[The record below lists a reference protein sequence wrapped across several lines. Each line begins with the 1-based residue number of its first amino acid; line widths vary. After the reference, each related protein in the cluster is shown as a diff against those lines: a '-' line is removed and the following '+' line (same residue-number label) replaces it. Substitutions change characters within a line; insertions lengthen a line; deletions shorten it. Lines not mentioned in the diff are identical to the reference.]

1 MPDLRRRHDV
11 VVVGAR
17 AAGAATALLL
27 ARQGHDV
34 VLVDRAE
41 FPADTVSTHQIARP
55 GVALLNRWGL
65 LTAVLA
71 LAAWQGRLGDNL
83 WWGGWTIGPA
93 ILHPLSLLFVL
104 SGSLMISKTLRIPK
118 I

>member
-1 MPDLRRRHDV
+1 MYGGLRFRRLVVTPVSEPENGSDLAMPDLRRRHDV

-55 GVALLNRWGL
+55 GGALLHRWGL
-65 LTAVLA
+65 LPGVLA
-71 LAAWQGRLGDNL
+71 R
-83 WWGGWTIGPA
+83 GG
-93 ILHPLSLLFVL
+93 
-104 SGSLMISKTLRIPK
+104 
-118 I
+118 